1 MRCDCVCLQ
10 WPDLKLLHVC
20 LDPAPSSH
28 LPAPAKT
35 HQILSISLSG
45 NSVANVLYHKTGLE
59 SLTVVPS
66 TATYTLERLE
76 YTSISKTFLPLAG
89 LRGVSMLGRV
99 SSEKMVNDSKKKKK
113 E

>member
-1 MRCDCVCLQ
+1 MPLPCSLI
-10 WPDLKLLHVC
+10 
-20 LDPAPSSH
+20 SSSSTC
-28 LPAPAKT
+28 KNT
-35 HQILSISLSG
+35 SNIVD

-89 LRGVSMLGRV
+89 LRGVSMLGRA
-99 SSEKMVNDSKKKKK
+99 SSEKMFNDSKKKKK